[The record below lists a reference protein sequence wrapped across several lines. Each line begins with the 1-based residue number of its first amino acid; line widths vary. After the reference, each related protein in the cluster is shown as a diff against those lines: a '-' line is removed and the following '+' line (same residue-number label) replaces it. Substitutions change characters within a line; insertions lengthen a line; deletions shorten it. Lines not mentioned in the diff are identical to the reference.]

1 MRISTPAS
9 AGAPVRPTEI
19 AGGAGQDGFATALK
33 NSVSSLAQ
41 LQTAA
46 DVAMQSV
53 ASGDLSRLHEA
64 MVSIQKAS
72 LALEL
77 AMAVRNHV
85 VDGVQEL
92 LRTQV

>member
-1 MRISTPAS
+1 MRISIPAS
-9 AGAPVRPTEI
+9 AGAPVRPTES